1 MYIYMYICIYI
12 YVSIKNKKIEKIYKN
27 KLTNR

>member
-1 MYIYMYICIYI
+1 MYICIYIYIYI